1 MDVVD
6 QVEVVEEEVVVVVVV
21 VVEEVDVDQVV
32 DHLDQENHLVPKM
45 SVTNVVVSFFWNQT
59 NKHSFL
65 CLLWTLDRGH
75 YAYDCEIRLRRQ
87 RRLKYEGE
95 RSDWMI

>member
-45 SVTNVVVSFFWNQT
+45 SVTNVVVSFF
-59 NKHSFL
+59 
-65 CLLWTLDRGH
+65 
-75 YAYDCEIRLRRQ
+75 
-87 RRLKYEGE
+87 
-95 RSDWMI
+95 